1 MCTEHRVERSGGAPA
16 LRTGLRATRRRF
28 LAGGLGALAG
38 SIGGGLLLGGHASAT
53 DGSADEDSGATG
65 AGEGAAAERIGG
77 PRLPTYR
84 NRPSWG
90 ADESLR
96 LEPDGTLNYPVAFY
110 PVQKI
115 TVHHTASW
123 TPWSEPD
130 AVELLHAV
138 YAEHIAQDFGDI
150 GYHLLIDPLGT
161 VYEGR
166 YSGGTSFPIYDNYPS
181 EPRWAP
187 HAVNAAHT
195 FQYNAGNIGISIMG
209 DYDAHDITE
218 EAWSALKTTI
228 ALICAN
234 TGLDPLGESRYH
246 NPINGVEAVL
256 PNVLP
261 HRTVAGTDCP
271 GEYIV
276 GWFDQLRD
284 EVAALVPL
292 LGTATWLA

>member
-1 MCTEHRVERSGGAPA
+1 MCTEHHAKGPGRAAVSGAARLDGGRPV
-16 LRTGLRATRRRF
+16 RATRRRF
-28 LAGGLGALAG
+28 LAGGLGAIAG
-38 SIGGGLLLGGHASAT
+38 TLGGGLLLGGT
-53 DGSADEDSGATG
+53 V
-65 AGEGAAAERIGG
+65 AAEEASVERSGG
-77 PRLPTYR
+77 VSLPSYH

-90 ADESLR
+90 ADEALR
-96 LEPDGTLNYPVAFY
+96 LKQDGTVDYPVSFF

-123 TPWSEPD
+123 TPWSED
-130 AVELLHAV
+130 ESVELLQAV
-138 YAEHIAQDFGDI
+138 YREHIAQEFGDI

-166 YSGGTSFPIYDNYPS
+166 YSGGTSFPVYDNYPS
-181 EPRWAP
+181 EPAWAP
-187 HAVNAAHT
+187 QAVNAAHT

-209 DYDAHDITE
+209 DYDAHDISD
-218 EAWSALKTTI
+218 EAWWALKTTI

-234 TGLDPLGESRYH
+234 TGIDPLGESLYT
-246 NPINGVEAVL
+246 NPINGVEAML

-271 GEYIV
+271 GAYIV
-276 GWFDQLRD
+276 QYFDQLRD
-284 EVAALVPL
+284 EVAALVPT